1 LTSDNTT
8 PHQKP
13 ASTGLYGAYRA
24 IFSEGQALIVSLP
37 LPPSTNNIYFTNRR
51 GGRTLTPQ
59 AHAFKQGVALA
70 LAGLRR
76 PDWAAKPGPLAAF
89 LLADID
95 RRRDLANVEKL
106 VLDAVCSWLGIDDRW
121 VDLIIL
127 ARAPVQGLVVM
138 VLPLLPPV

>member
-1 LTSDNTT
+1 
-8 PHQKP
+8 
-13 ASTGLYGAYRA
+13 
-24 IFSEGQALIVSLP
+24 
-37 LPPSTNNIYFTNRR
+37 
-51 GGRTLTPQ
+51 
-59 AHAFKQGVALA
+59 
-70 LAGLRR
+70 
-76 PDWAAKPGPLAAF
+76 LAAF